1 MLEWGEFA
9 QENSPAT
16 TGANFKDITWPAEP
30 ILAHRFFVTHTAV
43 AHTFGCRISRS
54 AGNVLSC
61 SRLLY
66 GGEEGGASCP
76 ATANFAIRARLLRF
90 DTRDSVSDPRGLVA
104 LLGLNRDIVSG
115 DSGST
120 ESGRAIIR

>member
-9 QENSPAT
+9 QESSPAAS
-16 TGANFKDITWPAEP
+16 GANLKDITWNPTP

-54 AGNVLSC
+54 AGNVLAC

-76 ATANFAIRARLLRF
+76 TTATFAIRARLLRF

-104 LLGLNRDIVSG
+104 LLGLNRDIVS
-115 DSGST
+115 DESGSGDM
-120 ESGRAIIR
+120 GRALIR